1 MFQQVIPHSFLWLV
15 ILSVA
20 LIIGIIGCGGD
31 DDDNDWVGT
40 WEIDTVDGQS
50 FEQTFDEEL
59 GEGEINVSVV
69 NNNWTFNDDGTIEAE
84 TQIKIEGGQDGS
96 EITATIS
103 QNATGTYSLSGSTY
117 TLTLEITI
125 NFFGE
130 TETET
135 DEDTGTWSR
144 SGNTLTLNS
153 DDGETIVFKK
163 EIKPNALSY
172 KS

>member
-1 MFQQVIPHSFLWLV
+1 VV
-15 ILSVA
+15 
-20 LIIGIIGCGGD
+20 GCGGD
-31 DDDNDWVGT
+31 SDNDDGWVGT
-40 WEIDTVDGQS
+40 WEIETVDGQS
-50 FEQTFDEEL
+50 YEQVFEEEF
-59 GEGEINVSVV
+59 GGNEVNVSVV
-69 NNNWTFNDDGTIEAE
+69 TNNWTFNDDGTIEAE
-84 TQIKIEGGQDGS
+84 TRIKIEGGQGGS

-103 QNATGTYSLSGSTY
+103 QNATGTYSLSGPTY

-130 TETET
+130 AETET

-163 EIKPNALSY
+163 K
-172 KS
+172 